1 MFNGKQRRNRY
12 RGYKDNKKTAATNYG
27 KVASAIGNIRQ
38 RGIKIDLPD
47 INKADFGFRTD
58 INNNSIL
65 FGLKG
70 MNGIGDDVIHHIV
83 LNRPYSDFNDF
94 IERMFKSGIIKKG
107 QVIQLIK
114 GGCF

>member
-1 MFNGKQRRNRY
+1 
-12 RGYKDNKKTAATNYG
+12 
-27 KVASAIGNIRQ
+27 
-38 RGIKIDLPD
+38 
-47 INKADFGFRTD
+47 
-58 INNNSIL
+58 
-65 FGLKG
+65 

-114 GGCF
+114 GGCFDSFGNRQEIMKAFISLISEPKS